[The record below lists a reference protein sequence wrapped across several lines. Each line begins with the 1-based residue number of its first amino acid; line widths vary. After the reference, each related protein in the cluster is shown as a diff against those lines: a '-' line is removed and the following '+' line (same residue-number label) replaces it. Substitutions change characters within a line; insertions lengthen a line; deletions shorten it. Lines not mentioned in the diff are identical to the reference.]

1 MGSPGVLRWD
11 GLKAAI
17 RAVVNDSTMT
27 SGAYFG
33 FGHWN
38 SGEKALGK
46 NARPKGGKICH
57 DSPICT
63 GYYKGWTGSHP
74 DGTSILLSL
83 IHI

>member
-38 SGEKALGK
+38 SGEKALGIK
-46 NARPKGGKICH
+46 NGLIINS
-57 DSPICT
+57 DSSEIT
-63 GYYKGWTGSHP
+63 
-74 DGTSILLSL
+74 
-83 IHI
+83 